1 MSYRTQKGFT
11 LIEVIVAIAVV
22 AILAGIITP
31 SVVKHLDDAK
41 RARAANDCQV
51 IGAALANFY
60 KDTGHWPNWT
70 SAGAPGLTLLVGE
83 GSTPASSGAGSAP
96 WVTTAIDYTQGDFLR
111 NHLVADRPGNQA
123 AAALIYPRAVGEFS
137 WRGPYMQAIPADP
150 WGNRYMVN
158 IGNIAPANANAVWV
172 ISSGPDGIMQT
183 AINTAIPAAG
193 TVFNPLGD
201 DVAYRLK

>member
-60 KDTGHWPNWT
+60 KDTGLWPNRT
-70 SAGAPGLTLLVGE
+70 SAGTPGLTLLVGD
-83 GSTPASSGAGSAP
+83 GNTPTSSGAGSAP
-96 WVTTAIDYTQGDFLR
+96 WVTTAINYTQGDFLR
-111 NHLVADRPGNQA
+111 NHLVANRPGNQTG
-123 AAALIYPRAVGEFS
+123 AALIYPTTGEFS
-137 WRGPYMQAIPADP
+137 WRRGYMQAVPADP

-158 IGNIAPANANAVWV
+158 IGNIAQANANAVWI

-183 AINTAIPAAG
+183 AFNTAIPATG
-193 TVFNPLGD
+193 TSLSPLGD